1 MIYCKLY
8 RFLLVKECYF
18 ISRSSTFVQ
27 IIWDDFLKIVKQEA
41 GRHVVETWFK
51 AAHLEAWNPETET
64 VTIAVPNPF
73 VKSWLK
79 DHYEPLICT
88 HLARLLHSNNLKCQF
103 TVPEQQTL
111 ECTIT
116 PASVLH
122 QEKIIEVVPPIMPV
136 MVIEKKPTTTTTLV
150 QTEEKDTS
158 KKSFKNNLNEQY
170 LFTNFIV
177 GSSNA
182 LGHAAAVMVSK
193 NLGKTYNPLL
203 IYGQTGLGKTHLL
216 HSIGNQAK
224 KQNPHSIV
232 FYQTTDHFI
241 TEFITSIRSNKHQ
254 QFRDR
259 YQKVD
264 LLLLDDIQ
272 FLSNKEQTQEIF
284 FHIFNRL
291 YEQGKQIVMTTDT
304 FPKDI
309 EGLQARLISRMEW
322 GLVVD
327 IQSPDLET
335 KIAILQKKAEQHEIE
350 LPHDVAH
357 FIANTIISNVR
368 ELEGALIR
376 VSAFSALSNQP
387 MSVELAQQMLLPCFN
402 EKKKSGIML
411 ATIAK
416 QVSLFFNISIQELK
430 SQKRHK
436 SVAKPRQIALY
447 LMKKM
452 TFSSLQTI
460 GEFMGGRDHSTVIH
474 GISKINHLLET
485 DQELT
490 KEIALIEQ
498 EILKQ

>member
-1 MIYCKLY
+1 M
-8 RFLLVKECYF
+8 
-18 ISRSSTFVQ
+18 Q
-27 IIWDDFLKIVKQEA
+27 IIWEDFLRIVKEEA

-51 AAHLEAWNPETET
+51 AAQLDTWNPETET

-73 VKSWLK
+73 VKTWLK
-79 DHYEPLICT
+79 DHYQDLICT
-88 HLARLLHSNNLKCQF
+88 HLARLLHAKNLQCQF
-103 TVPEQQTL
+103 VVPNHPEQSKKTEQPSQMSQQSIL
-111 ECTIT
+111 SQPADEHSIK
-116 PASVLH
+116 PASLLH
-122 QEKIIEVVPPIMPV
+122 QEKIIHPPAPLMPV
-136 MVIEKKPTTTTTLV
+136 VVMNNKKGGLIA
-150 QTEEKDTS
+150 QNEEKEPS
-158 KKSFKNNLNEQY
+158 KKQHKSNLNDQY
-170 LFTNFIV
+170 HFNNFIV
-177 GSSNA
+177 GSNNA
-182 LGHAAAVMVSK
+182 LGHAASVMVSK

-224 KQNPHSIV
+224 ILNPHSIV
-232 FYQTTDHFI
+232 FYETTDHFI
-241 TEFITSIRSNKHQ
+241 TEFIASIRSNKHQ

-291 YEQGKQIVMTTDT
+291 YEQGKQIVMTADT

-309 EGLQARLISRMEW
+309 EGLQSRLISRMEW

-327 IQSPDLET
+327 IQSPNLET
-335 KIAILQKKAEQHEIE
+335 KIAILQKKAEFHEVE

-357 FIANTIISNVR
+357 FIADTIISNVR

-376 VSAFSALSNQP
+376 ISAYSALSNQP
-387 MSVELAQQMLLPCFN
+387 MSVELARQMLLPCFN

-411 ATIAK
+411 GTIIKEVAT
-416 QVSLFFNISIQELK
+416 FFNVSVQEIK

-436 SVAKPRQIALY
+436 TIAKPRQIALY

-474 GISKINHLLET
+474 GISKINHLIET

-490 KEIALIEQ
+490 KEINIIEQ